1 MLNRRPPHRRDH
13 ARPRRPPPPCRL
25 LPVQPGRRARQAAPR
40 DLPQGIRAPR
50 ARPRRVRDRRGLR
63 RRQGRRGRSGR
74 RPLLGERPGR
84 RELLP
89 SDAHAA
95 GGGSPECGH
104 PGRGPGEAVCG
115 SGLPAPEAADRRRG
129 HAHDRLGAREL
140 RRRGPADRGHAAAP
154 HRAVLCRLPRS
165 RARGR
170 RRDRPRPRD
179 DGGGGLHRPPG
190 RAADRQWLRAR
201 ARELRPVRRRRRRRL
216 RAAHARPRR
225 RRRDPHLPR
234 RPPQVELCP
243 NRRGRAGHRGGG
255 EGGDLRPGDGGHL
268 LLPPRRGLRRRRSA
282 HDREGRPRERRV
294 LRLPGLQR
302 ADRRGRDR
310 VRGRDREVLHAR
322 SRNAGGPR
330 GLPCRA
336 TQGCPPDGRMRPTVA
351 ILSHRAE
358 PASLARS
365 TVTYQAAQFM
375 HMQGHADVLWTEE
388 ALPVLRGEAAGP
400 AIDAVVVF
408 DETALLTDERI
419 RSVLPLHDALLVFV
433 THDCWQ
439 RLFRRLLPDVPIV
452 LQRPGVETAIF
463 GPSPEPKRYDIIL
476 GGSETPDYPVRITLN
491 RVVREHAGRYGWRVL
506 DMTGRG
512 LMSNPPGTQ
521 LEYAPALAS
530 AKVAPTGT
538 NRGGAEPARLVTQ
551 YFDPSPARAAFDHP
565 FYGLSTPELDVEAF
579 ETAGITPRYLET
591 LASETLLVA
600 DLPACD
606 DQEWYRDKMVVIDPS
621 ASDGELAALIDRWV
635 RDDDARE
642 RLCREARR
650 AVLETETS
658 ELRARE
664 LVEMIGAHL

>member
-1 MLNRRPPHRRDH
+1 
-13 ARPRRPPPPCRL
+13 
-25 LPVQPGRRARQAAPR
+25 
-40 DLPQGIRAPR
+40 
-50 ARPRRVRDRRGLR
+50 
-63 RRQGRRGRSGR
+63 
-74 RPLLGERPGR
+74 
-84 RELLP
+84 
-89 SDAHAA
+89 
-95 GGGSPECGH
+95 
-104 PGRGPGEAVCG
+104 
-115 SGLPAPEAADRRRG
+115 
-129 HAHDRLGAREL
+129 
-140 RRRGPADRGHAAAP
+140 
-154 HRAVLCRLPRS
+154 
-165 RARGR
+165 
-170 RRDRPRPRD
+170 
-179 DGGGGLHRPPG
+179 
-190 RAADRQWLRAR
+190 
-201 ARELRPVRRRRRRRL
+201 
-216 RAAHARPRR
+216 
-225 RRRDPHLPR
+225 
-234 RPPQVELCP
+234 
-243 NRRGRAGHRGGG
+243 
-255 EGGDLRPGDGGHL
+255 
-268 LLPPRRGLRRRRSA
+268 
-282 HDREGRPRERRV
+282 
-294 LRLPGLQR
+294 
-302 ADRRGRDR
+302 
-310 VRGRDREVLHAR
+310 
-322 SRNAGGPR
+322 
-330 GLPCRA
+330 
-336 TQGCPPDGRMRPTVA
+336 MRPTVA

-375 HMQGHADVLWTEE
+375 HMQGHADVLWTEK

-408 DETALLTDERI
+408 DETALLTDEQI

-433 THDCWQ
+433 THDFWCHPLQVARALRAQPRMLMVVRHECSQ

-579 ETAGITPRYLET
+579 ETGGITPRYLET

-606 DQEWYRDKMVVIDPS
+606 DQEWYRDKMVVVDPS